1 VRARRIDSESKQRPE
16 APSGAASERGEPLAL
31 PATADEAL
39 APLGS
44 QERRFVLALLDS
56 GEPEQAMLAA
66 PYADPRTVAD
76 VLGRPHVR
84 LALHRLAPLLPD
96 SRKASR
102 ILSPYMLERVSQI
115 ATSKGSSDAQ
125 AVQAAR
131 LVLETAGVGPAA
143 QANESRGLAE
153 LVRALSRNGMGA
165 QGGKGKRARELDVT
179 PGRVSSALA
188 PLEPDEPEPH

>member
-1 VRARRIDSESKQRPE
+1 M
-16 APSGAASERGEPLAL
+16 
-31 PATADEAL
+31 
-39 APLGS
+39 S
-44 QERRFVLALLDS
+44 Q
-56 GEPEQAMLAA
+56 A
-66 PYADPRTVAD
+66 PYRDPRTVAD

-153 LVRALSRNGMGA
+153 LVRALSRNGSGA
-165 QGGKGKRARELDVT
+165 QGGKAKRARELDVT
-179 PGRVSSALA
+179 PGRASDALA
-188 PLEPDEPEPH
+188 PHAAPASETEQ